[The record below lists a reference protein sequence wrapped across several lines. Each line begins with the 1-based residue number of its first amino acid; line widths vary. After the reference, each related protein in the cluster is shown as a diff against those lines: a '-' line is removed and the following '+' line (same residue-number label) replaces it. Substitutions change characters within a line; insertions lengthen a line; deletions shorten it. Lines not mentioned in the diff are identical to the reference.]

1 METLRKNQKE
11 ALEIKT
17 LTEIKNDFD
26 KLSHRLNSQ
35 GKNQWAGRCTN
46 RNFQTEMQ
54 REQIMAET
62 EQPRTVGLQT
72 VWHSPY
78 RVDKQQSADTE
89 GKIQTKKEHILE
101 DAI

>member
-1 METLRKNQKE
+1 
-11 ALEIKT
+11 
-17 LTEIKNDFD
+17 
-26 KLSHRLNSQ
+26 
-35 GKNQWAGRCTN
+35 
-46 RNFQTEMQ
+46 MQ

-62 EQPRTVGLQT
+62 EQPRTVGLQM

-78 RVDKQQSADTE
+78 HVDKQQSADTE